1 MSLPSD
7 FDIDRR
13 LVRERAA
20 RHAQQAD
27 EAGFLAREVAQRMA
41 ERLAYIKY
49 EPARIVDIG
58 CGVGRDFPLLG
69 QRYPKAERIGVDFAL
84 PLLRLARGERG
95 FFQKLLG
102 TARTTDPRYIC
113 ADSTELPLA
122 RASVQMVW
130 SNLVLNWLAD
140 PMPTFRE
147 MHRVLE
153 VGGMLMFSTLG
164 PDTLKELRAVM
175 PAGSGERVHRFI
187 DMHDIG
193 DALVQ
198 AGFAEPVM
206 DMQTITLT
214 YGDLDS
220 LLRDL
225 RHAGAT
231 NAASTRPRGLSGR
244 AGWARA
250 REGYERLRR
259 DGRLPATFEVVYGH
273 AWKAAPKHTAD
284 GRSVIEFK
292 PREPR

>member
-1 MSLPSD
+1 MSIPTD

-13 LVRERAA
+13 LVRARAA
-20 RHAQQAD
+20 RRAGQAD

-41 ERLAYIKY
+41 ERLAYIKH
-49 EPARIVDIG
+49 EPARILDAG
-58 CGVGRDFPLLG
+58 CGIGRDLPLLA
-69 QRYPKAERIGVDFAL
+69 QRYPQAERIGVDFAL

-102 TARTTDPRYIC
+102 DLRKSDPRFVC
-113 ADSTELPLA
+113 ADLTALPLA

-140 PMPTFRE
+140 PMPAFRE

-153 VGGMLMFSTLG
+153 VGGMLMFATLG
-164 PDTLKELRAVM
+164 PDTLKELRAAM

-187 DMHDIG
+187 DMHDLG
-193 DALVQ
+193 DALVT

-206 DMQTITLT
+206 DMETITLT
-214 YGDLDS
+214 YDHVDG

-244 AGWARA
+244 NGWARA
-250 REGYERLRR
+250 RAGYEQLRR
-259 DGRLPATFEVVYGH
+259 DGRLPATFEIVYGH
-273 AWKAAPKHTAD
+273 AWKAAPRTTED
-284 GRSVIEFK
+284 GRAVIEFK
-292 PREPR
+292 PRPER